1 MNILV
6 LGWASHIF
14 YLPVIVEAFS
24 VPDPNRE
31 IKGPKK
37 IFISPLGLSL
47 AGSSTD
53 FILFWVT
60 LTQLRLNV
68 VILVYTSFVHFKTM
82 QILEMESS
90 LRERRDSFEQDM
102 SSMTLKLEKAR
113 QETNQEVLNLRKLK
127 VVLFV
132 KKRAFRGR
140 FIYPSWQ

>member
-1 MNILV
+1 MVMNILV
-6 LGWASHIF
+6 LGWASHLF

-24 VPDPNRE
+24 VPDPNLE

-53 FILFWVT
+53 FIPFWVT
-60 LTQLRLNV
+60 LTRLYFRLNV
-68 VILVYTSFVHFKTM
+68 IILVYTSFVHFKTM

-127 VVLFV
+127 VVL
-132 KKRAFRGR
+132 
-140 FIYPSWQ
+140 

>member
-1 MNILV
+1 M
-6 LGWASHIF
+6 
-14 YLPVIVEAFS
+14 
-24 VPDPNRE
+24 
-31 IKGPKK
+31 
-37 IFISPLGLSL
+37 
-47 AGSSTD
+47 
-53 FILFWVT
+53 T

-127 VVLFV
+127 VVL
-132 KKRAFRGR
+132 
-140 FIYPSWQ
+140 

>member
-1 MNILV
+1 
-6 LGWASHIF
+6 
-14 YLPVIVEAFS
+14 
-24 VPDPNRE
+24 
-31 IKGPKK
+31 
-37 IFISPLGLSL
+37 
-47 AGSSTD
+47 
-53 FILFWVT
+53 
-60 LTQLRLNV
+60 
-68 VILVYTSFVHFKTM
+68 M

-140 FIYPSWQ
+140 FIYPS